1 MLVLYVAVHHINLIR
16 YIFLHQ
22 EDNEIPIH
30 LKGGVSDA
38 ILIQN
43 NNGSAHVIYELV
55 CAGFPKK
62 KE

>member
-1 MLVLYVAVHHINLIR
+1 MLVLYVAVHYMNLIR

-22 EDNEIPIH
+22 EDNENPIH

-43 NNGSAHVIYELV
+43 NNGSAH
-55 CAGFPKK
+55 